1 MSISWC
7 QTEGTE
13 ATMPCFVA
21 GHNVIAKAVT
31 PGHGQAWCW
40 TEDQLATFR
49 CRERQHDVREHR
61 GFASPDPAVKQ
72 WGQAMAQSTGARL
85 REALEANDALAKEHG
100 LCVIEVERLRA
111 ERDKAVRERDS
122 LARRLA
128 LRFEET
134 RRLRAQLDSLP
145 GYHLT
150 DKGQAAIA
158 QPETE

>member
-1 MSISWC
+1 MSD
-7 QTEGTE
+7 QDPN
-13 ATMPCFVA
+13 AP
-21 GHNVIAKAVT
+21 
-31 PGHGQAWCW
+31 AWCW

-85 REALEANDALAKEHG
+85 RAALEANDALAKEHG

-111 ERDKAVRERDS
+111 ELKRANE
-122 LARRLA
+122 AGQRLVG
-128 LRFEET
+128 ENH
-134 RRLRAQLDSLP
+134 RLRDRITDLTGTS
-145 GYHLT
+145 YHLT
-150 DKGQAAIA
+150 DKGLATIA